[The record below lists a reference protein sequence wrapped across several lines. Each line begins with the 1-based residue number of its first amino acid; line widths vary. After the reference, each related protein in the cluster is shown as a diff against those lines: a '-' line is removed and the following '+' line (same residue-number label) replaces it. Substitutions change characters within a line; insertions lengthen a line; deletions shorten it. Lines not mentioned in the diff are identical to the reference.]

1 MSDYKG
7 VTQTFVFIVK
17 NRGSTFNE
25 DPQIVQVEVMTR
37 GAKWFVDEPIA
48 SPLNNEAGKLQVTGI
63 SPWTPLDSPGRLF
76 AARDGSDVLDIYSAC
91 SSFQHFDV
99 NGTCVDNEP
108 GYMNIGAF
116 ENRLYTCGTEQIS
129 AAIKERLA
137 VICEVQ
143 VTEINHMAALY
154 LICGIVLVFTIL
166 LMIYLCLRMHFQTI
180 NQLRDISEAR

>member
-1 MSDYKG
+1 MSDYRG

-37 GAKWFVDEPIA
+37 GTKWFVDEPIA
-48 SPLNNEAGKLQVTGI
+48 SPLNNEPGKLQVTGI

-99 NGTCVDNEP
+99 NANGGRGDRCLFRRLFIFLGCRRTCCLGWNLGFRHRGLGRFFLGTL
-108 GYMNIGAF
+108 GRHFGIH
-116 ENRLYTCGTEQIS
+116 
-129 AAIKERLA
+129 LA
-137 VICEVQ
+137 TAEC
-143 VTEINHMAALY
+143 A
-154 LICGIVLVFTIL
+154 
-166 LMIYLCLRMHFQTI
+166 
-180 NQLRDISEAR
+180 